1 MQRPAPGGTT
11 MLMGLKGREAH
22 TDVRANDPDLRGRTY
37 AIPFGA
43 VWDAAVSLA
52 DGDLKGWKIVSVDE
66 RAGLIV
72 VHVDGRILPCSSR
85 VEISIGLDDNAQTRV
100 DTSARGRTAGV
111 DLGGHA
117 HRIRR
122 LLRFLDRA
130 LAAEPHQIL
139 EGSAVCNDNIT

>member
-1 MQRPAPGGTT
+1 
-11 MLMGLKGREAH
+11 MLKELMSREAH
-22 TDVRANDPDLRGRTY
+22 TDVHADDPDLCGRTY

-52 DGDLKGWKIVSVDE
+52 GGRLKGWTIVSVDE
-66 RAGLIV
+66 CTGLIV
-72 VHVDGRILPCSSR
+72 AHVHGRILPFPSR

-100 DTSARGRTAGV
+100 DASASGRTAGV
-111 DLGGHA
+111 DLGLHA

-122 LLRFLDRA
+122 LLRLLDHV

-139 EGSAVCNDNIT
+139 EGSAICNDNITICNV